1 MATYIKGHKNF
12 YPEIKPFT
20 PDYKFLTAT
29 LDARQNIYDS
39 NWKAQNDLYNRV
51 VYSDLTNPNSQEYQR
66 QYTEKIGPQLELI
79 AGMDLSLEQ
88 NVQQAK
94 SVFAPFFS
102 DDTVVYD
109 MVWTGK
115 FNDAIK
121 KYNTLASSSN
131 EAVRQKVDPDVSL
144 QKLAIDKRKMEN
156 ASRTEILQQPLPE
169 LVLDAD
175 LVRNA
180 QKFLSDLDPAL
191 TITQPVPN
199 MIDTGKLD
207 KNGQPILKANNDFI
221 ITQTNGALVEGE
233 AYMQIMNSLYND
245 PRVQKYYN
253 AKSYVQANNFAIEA
267 LEAGKVSTENQ
278 GLELWASET
287 ISRIDALNAEIQG
300 QAEYEARLA
309 NQININ
315 WQNYAQT
322 HGIVPGSLDEEA
334 ANQAETQAQQIQ
346 LQLDRIFNQKQFSE
360 SPDPDPTALYNKASA
375 LLANYNMDQDMREA
389 ARQFSMRGMKIE
401 QEVNE
406 YSLNKYKSDLELRAI
421 SARHKAA
428 MKEQEDK
435 YKREKDLKIFEQNL
449 QNSMTAQML
458 DGSTS
463 TDFGEANSFFVD
475 SEGELL
481 YKNDPIKIDELR
493 MAKDGIALDNDMAA
507 MVPDMIFNAGDKYLV
522 DKGKGIYKIPAPHVD
537 TKGQKQEYYEGTL
550 QDIESFLNTKVKDDD
565 DLDTDQFKNEEAIAT
580 IFGDAASYYKNSYN
594 AHLENPGIALTND
607 FQSIYNKLFTAGNKE
622 QAAGVYVRY
631 NDYINNVKVAEE
643 DKASK
648 VNKVTSSIEIKNSE
662 AVAAGAPNSTDYL
675 TKDEQDIRALYEVG
689 FKPPL
694 DEETGYMLSKDEY
707 YNNMLTA
714 LQNGDIDPASAPAL
728 YGFLN
733 NTDFI
738 NDISAKKFGA
748 ALMLSNSPVV
758 MGDTDYMNKARET
771 IVSEEI
777 DEDKLRTVVDKIYD
791 HYYNKVNE
799 LTSKTPSRT
808 YFNNS
813 RGINPS
819 DPGANIAFNAVTSV
833 NTKLLPKAGSNED
846 RFVGVMLGQIN
857 NSNAAVEGGDGW
869 IGYTI
874 ADVDDIT
881 DMQPEGIDF
890 REVDNRAA
898 KYIWDQI
905 ITERKSKGKNSKV
918 TFNASFFPTWG
929 PEVIDK
935 EGESTQQPYAAYQF
949 SSFDDGFEKMILRDN
964 KNYPDGV
971 EQSDIKRILGNGFT
985 YIFPRN
991 QTIKSNPLR
1000 FQNVDRSA
1008 SLIQRINRS
1017 ESGSYTLPP
1026 QHPSP
1031 WFPEGYSNADFK
1043 FTKVGNDY
1051 YMEGVLRSYR
1061 ADLSQFPNGFS
1072 EEIVPKTKIVSDLD
1086 MQLDNVLIAVDQQYS
1101 RNYQRYTAESQ
1112 KAKSNR
1118 EGQLNQVENQ

>member
-12 YPEIKPFT
+12 YPDIKPFT

-66 QYTEKIGPQLELI
+66 QYTEKIGPQLQLI
-79 AGMDLSLEQ
+79 SGMDLSLEQ

-121 KYNTLASSSN
+121 KYNTLASSSK
-131 EAVRQKVDPDVSL
+131 ESVRQKVDPNVSL

-156 ASRTEILQQPLPE
+156 ASRTDILQQPLPE
-169 LVLDAD
+169 LVFDAD

-180 QKFLSDLDPAL
+180 QKYLSELDPAL

-221 ITQTNGALVEGE
+221 ITQTNGSLVEGE

-245 PRVQKYYN
+245 PRVQKYYD
-253 AKSYVQANNFAIEA
+253 ARSYVQANNFAMEA
-267 LEAGKVSTENQ
+267 VQDGRVATENQ
-278 GLELWASET
+278 GLELWANET

-309 NQININ
+309 KQININ

-334 ANQAETQAQQIQ
+334 ANTAETQAQQIQ
-346 LQLDRIFNQKQFSE
+346 IQLDRIFNQNQFSE

-389 ARQFSMRGMKIE
+389 ARQFSMRGLKIE

-406 YSLNKYKSDLELRAI
+406 YSLNKYKSDLEIRAI
-421 SARHKAA
+421 SARHKSA
-428 MKEQEDK
+428 MDIQADK
-435 YKREKDLKIFEQNL
+435 YKKEKELEVFKQNL
-449 QNSMTAQML
+449 QNSITASLL
-458 DGSTS
+458 DGTTS
-463 TDFGEANSFFVD
+463 DFGESNSFFVNPK
-475 SEGELL
+475 GEIE
-481 YKNDPIKIDELR
+481 YKNDPIKIDELKIAR
-493 MAKDGIALDNDMAA
+493 DGNALDADMAA
-507 MVPDMIFNAGDKYLV
+507 IIPDMIFNAGDKYAV
-522 DKGKGIYKIPAPHVD
+522 EGKPGIYKIPAPHVD
-537 TKGQKQEYYEGTL
+537 SQGKKQEYYEGNL
-550 QDIESFLNTKVKDDD
+550 DKIKSFLNTKVQGEDN
-565 DLDTDQFKNEEAIAT
+565 LDTDVFKNEEAIAT
-580 IFGDAASYYKNSYN
+580 IFGDAASYYKEDYN
-594 AHLENPGIALTND
+594 AHLENPGIALTPD
-607 FQSIYNKLFTAGNKE
+607 FQKIYNQLFTSGNKE
-622 QAAGVYVRY
+622 QASGVYVRY
-631 NDYINNVKVAEE
+631 NDYINNVKIAEE

-648 VNKVTSSIEIKNSE
+648 VNKITDAMDIKNSE
-662 AVAAGAPNSTDYL
+662 AVAAGKPNSTNYL
-675 TKDEQDIRALYEVG
+675 TKDEQDIRALREIG
-689 FKPPL
+689 FTAPI
-694 DEETGYMLSKDEY
+694 DEDTGFMLSKDEY
-707 YNNMLTA
+707 YNNMLTM
-714 LQNGDIDPASAPAL
+714 LQNGDIDPTSSPEL

-748 ALMLSNSPVV
+748 ALMLSNMSGQLPS
-758 MGDTDYMNKARET
+758 DFTEQAIQTLKNDR
-771 IVSEEI
+771 EI
-777 DEDKLRTVVDKIYD
+777 DEDKLSKVVDKIYD
-791 HYYNKVNE
+791 NYYAKLNE

-819 DPGANIAFNAVTSV
+819 DPASNIAFNAVTSV
-833 NTKLLPKAGSNED
+833 NTKLLPKAGSEED
-846 RFVGVMLGQIN
+846 AFVGVMLGQIN
-857 NSNAAVEGGDGW
+857 KSNAAVEGGDGW

-874 ADVDDIT
+874 ANVDDIT
-881 DMQPEGIDF
+881 DMKPEGIDF

-905 ITERKSKGKNSKV
+905 ITERKSKGKNSKA

-929 PEVIDK
+929 PEVID
-935 EGESTQQPYAAYQF
+935 EEDQTTQQPYAAYQF

-971 EQSDIKRILGNGFT
+971 EQSDVKKILSNGFT

-991 QTIKSNPLR
+991 QTIKANPLR
-1000 FQNVDRSA
+1000 FQNTDRSA
-1008 SLIQRINRS
+1008 TLMQRINRS
-1017 ESGSYTLPP
+1017 ENGIYTLPP
-1026 QHPSP
+1026 EHPAP
-1031 WFPEGYSNADFK
+1031 WFPSGYSNADFK
-1043 FTKVGNDY
+1043 FTKVDQDY
-1051 YMEGVLRSYR
+1051 YMEGVLRTYR
-1061 ADLSQFPNGFS
+1061 SDLSQFPNGFS
-1072 EEIVPKTKIVSDLD
+1072 EQIVPKTKIVSDLD
-1086 MQLDNVLIAVDQQYS
+1086 IQLDNVLIAVDQQYS
-1101 RNYQRYTAESQ
+1101 RNYQSYTNES
-1112 KAKSNR
+1112 KIALANR
-1118 EGQLNQVENQ
+1118 QSQIDAVENQ

>member
-121 KYNTLASSSN
+121 KYNTLAGSSQES
-131 EAVRQKVDPDVSL
+131 VRQKVDPDVSL

-156 ASRTEILQQPLPE
+156 ASRTEILDQPLPE
-169 LVLDAD
+169 LVFDAD

-180 QKFLSDLDPAL
+180 QKFLSELDPAL

-199 MIDTGKLD
+199 MVETGKLD

-253 AKSYVQANNFAIEA
+253 AKSYVQANNFAMEA
-267 LEAGKVSTENQ
+267 LEAGRVSTENQ
-278 GLELWASET
+278 GLELWAAET
-287 ISRIDALNAEIQG
+287 IGRIDALNAEIQG

-334 ANQAETQAQQIQ
+334 ANTAETQAQQIQ

-421 SARHKAA
+421 SARHKSQ
-428 MKEQEDK
+428 MTLQEDK
-435 YKREKDLKIFEQNL
+435 YKREKDLEVFKQNL
-449 QNSMTAQML
+449 ANSLTAKLL
-458 DGSTS
+458 DGTTS
-463 TDFGEANSFFVD
+463 DYGESNAFFVD
-475 SEGELL
+475 SEGQLQ
-481 YKNDPIKIDELR
+481 YKNDPIKIDQLQIKR
-493 MAKDGIALDNDMAA
+493 DGIALDADMAA
-507 MVPDMIFNAGDKYLV
+507 MIPDMVFNAGDRYLV
-522 DKGKGIYKIPAPHVD
+522 DKQKGIYKIPAPHVD
-537 TKGQKQEYYEGTL
+537 ESGQKQEYYEGNL
-550 QDIESFLNTKVKDDD
+550 EEIQSFLNRKIQVDGV
-565 DLDTDQFKNEEAIAT
+565 DTDAFENEEAIAT
-580 IFGDAASYYKNSYN
+580 IFGDAASYYKEDYN
-594 AHLENPGIALTND
+594 AHLQNPGISLTPD
-607 FQSIYNKLFTAGNKE
+607 FQKIYNQLFTSGNKE
-622 QAAGVYVRY
+622 QASGVYVRY
-631 NDYINNVKVAEE
+631 NDYINNVKISEE
-643 DKASK
+643 DKANK
-648 VNKVTSSIEIKNSE
+648 VNKITSAMEIKNSE
-662 AVAAGAPNSTDYL
+662 AVAANDPNNTDYL
-675 TKDEQDIRALYEVG
+675 SKDEQDIRALYEVG
-689 FKPPL
+689 FLPPI
-694 DEETGYMLSKDEY
+694 DQETGYMLSKDEY
-707 YNNMLTA
+707 YNNMLTM

-733 NTDFI
+733 NTNFI

-748 ALMLSNSPVV
+748 ALMLSESPVV
-758 MGDTDYMNKARET
+758 YGDSEFLNKARET

-777 DEDKLRTVVDKIYD
+777 DEDKLSTVVDKIYD
-791 HYYNKVNE
+791 HYYKKVNE

-819 DPGANIAFNAVTSV
+819 DPGSNIAFNAVTSV
-833 NTKLLPKAGSNED
+833 NTKLLPKAGSEED
-846 RFVGVMLGQIN
+846 KFVGVMLGQIYK
-857 NSNAAVEGGDGW
+857 SNAAVEGGNGW
-869 IGYTI
+869 IGYTL
-874 ADVDDIT
+874 ADVDNIA

-890 REVDNRAA
+890 RETENRAA

-905 ITERKSKGKNSKV
+905 ITERKSLGKNSKA

-929 PEVIDK
+929 PEVIDD
-935 EGESTQQPYAAYQF
+935 EDNTTQQPYAAYQF
-949 SSFDDGFEKMILRDN
+949 SSFDDDFEKMILRDN
-964 KNYPDGV
+964 KNYPSGV
-971 EQSDIKRILGNGFT
+971 EQADIKKILSNGFT

-991 QTIKSNPLR
+991 QTIQSNPLR
-1000 FQNVDRSA
+1000 FTNTDRSA
-1008 SLIQRINRS
+1008 TLQQRINRA
-1017 ESGSYTLPP
+1017 EGGIYRLPS

-1031 WFPEGYSNADFK
+1031 WFPQGYSNADFQ
-1043 FTKVGNDY
+1043 FTKVGQDY
-1051 YMEGVLRSYR
+1051 YMEGVLRTYR
-1061 ADLSQFPNGFS
+1061 SDLSQFPNGFS
-1072 EEIVPKTKIVSDLD
+1072 EQIVPKTKIVSDLD
-1086 MQLDNVLIAVDQQYS
+1086 MQLDNVLIAVDQQYA
-1101 RNYQRYTAESQ
+1101 RNYQKYTNESQ
-1112 KAKSNR
+1112 IAKSNR
-1118 EGQLNQVENQ
+1118 EGQLNTVENQ